1 MEEKNTAVYY
11 DYMSLQ
17 KYIYKIRKIM
27 KTC

>member
-11 DYMSLQ
+11 DYMSLR